1 MKPKD
6 AEDGFSLVEMLVVLA
21 IISLIGFIG
30 FSGFTGNKKTQ
41 SLSTI
46 ARDIQNLA
54 ALTSLHAV
62 STGTT
67 ASLIVDVS
75 NRVVST
81 EYNQNLIQLP
91 PAFKLNLLTGAELL
105 RQDDTASINFYND
118 GTSTGG
124 EITIEDSNG
133 SKQTIRIFWLTGA
146 IEITGGPKL

>member
-1 MKPKD
+1 MKPKH

-30 FSGFTGNKKTQ
+30 FSGFTGKKTQ
-41 SLSTI
+41 SLNSIT
-46 ARDIQNLA
+46 RDIQNLA

-81 EYNQNLIQLP
+81 EYNQYLIQLS

-105 RQDDTASINFYND
+105 RQDDTASINFYSD

-124 EITIEDSNG
+124 EITIEDANG
-133 SKQTIRIFWLTGA
+133 AKQTVRIFWLTGA
-146 IEITGGPKL
+146 IEITGGPKI

>member
-1 MKPKD
+1 MKPKH

-21 IISLIGFIG
+21 IISLIGIAG
-30 FSGFTGNKKTQ
+30 FSGFTSKKTQ

-46 ARDIQNLA
+46 TRDIQNLA

-81 EYNQNLIQLP
+81 EYNQGIIQLP
-91 PAFKLNLLTGAELL
+91 PAFKLSLLTGAELV

-133 SKQTIRIFWLTGA
+133 SKRTVRIFWLTGT
-146 IEITGGPKL
+146 IEIIGGPKI

>member
-1 MKPKD
+1 MKRGD
-6 AEDGFSLVEMLVVLA
+6 REDGFSLVEMLVVLA
-21 IISLIGFIG
+21 MISLIGFIG
-30 FSGFTGNKKTQ
+30 FSGFTGKRTP
-41 SLSTI
+41 SLNSIT
-46 ARDIQNLA
+46 RDIQNLA

-81 EYNQNLIQLP
+81 EYNQGLIQLP

-124 EITIEDSNG
+124 EITIEDGNG
-133 SKQTIRIFWLTGA
+133 AKQTVRIFWLTGA
-146 IEITGGPKL
+146 IEITGGPKI